1 MIEFIIGS
9 SGTGKTTEMFERI
22 KKFQAEE
29 KEVCVIVPEQYSND
43 FDRTLYQ
50 AIGAENF
57 NKLVSSTFSGISREL
72 FQLYGDPN
80 RNGDYADENARMII
94 IYQAIAS
101 AGNLKFFAK
110 RKNQNGFAEEI
121 LQLITDMKQ
130 SGITLENFLKK
141 VELLSGKLGEKA
153 SDVSKI
159 YCEYEKL
166 MKEYGFKDNLE
177 NIRIAS
183 EIANKNE
190 YFKGKSVFFDE
201 FESFNADQLDM
212 IKVIF
217 ASAENVVVT
226 LRTDNVHAYDF
237 TLFDTV
243 NSTYKQLVQIC
254 TDNNYSSKVK
264 YQIESYRFKSPDLK
278 YISENIMRNKP
289 NKFKN
294 APLMQNI
301 LLFEARD
308 MYSEVEYVCAN
319 IKRLIHNSNGKL
331 RYRDIAIISNN
342 IEDYSTILKTA
353 FERYEIPYF
362 LSTER
367 SINHAPIVVF
377 FIVLLDL
384 LTSRKIQSEQIFR
397 LLKCGILDVNIT
409 DISLLEN
416 YCYKWGVDGDVWTKP
431 FTAEDENLDKINT
444 MRKNIITPIVEIKKK
459 LRGKIAVL
467 ESCTYIYN
475 YFVECNAEN
484 NLQKIMNNL
493 ININRDYE
501 ASELKRLWSCIM
513 GILDSIVQTIGENT
527 MTFSELSSIIRSMI
541 GKITYSVPPQ
551 TLDSVMT
558 ASARTA
564 RLNSPKVVFVM
575 GANDGTFPNQISLY
589 GIFSEGDKQKLSEKG
604 INISRS
610 VIELSASERLIVY
623 KALSTASHKLY
634 VTYPLADLKG
644 TVKYSASVVGQ
655 IDNMFKETAFDKKYM
670 KKDSHIISEENLP
683 PDFYAV
689 TKKSAYYHYMQEN
702 ARKDKSVASI
712 EKALFEYTDY
722 KERIESNFRNYRN
735 KKEAKFHVSTGII
748 EKLRGGFQPL
758 ILSPTG
764 IENYNKCHF
773 MYFCKSCLS
782 LNIPEKI
789 DLDVRIAGSLT
800 HECFHSI
807 VQRNDFKTMSEQ
819 DLKNEIYAQADK
831 YCEDNL
837 GGDFSK
843 TPRFELFFSK
853 LKEQLFNVFEYT
865 QAALKDSDFEP
876 KEFEYNVNS
885 IKTSDFEFS
894 ENSWLKIKGVVDR
907 MDIWENPLDNKKYLR
922 VIDYKSSKK
931 KLNAFNIGNGI
942 NLQMLI
948 YMFLATDIAGNCK
961 ATDKS
966 GDYSSH
972 IPAGALYCPVSISDV
987 ACDNVK
993 ETVKNQEKINDAL
1006 KASGKLLDDVNVIK
1020 AMEKSMVGKR
1030 TSSFIPVRITTKNEI
1045 NGQDLSKV
1053 IPGENMEKLRKLV
1066 YEKMTETAESIKS
1079 GDVKAEPV
1087 VSNNENPCR
1096 YCYFSALC
1104 GNGDT
1109 SVQRSEEDTKKAEE
1123 KAEAI
1128 LCEKKKGDKKK

>member
-655 IDNMFKETAFDKKYM
+655 IDNMFKETVYDKK
-670 KKDSHIISEENLP
+670 
-683 PDFYAV
+683 
-689 TKKSAYYHYMQEN
+689 
-702 ARKDKSVASI
+702 
-712 EKALFEYTDY
+712 
-722 KERIESNFRNYRN
+722 
-735 KKEAKFHVSTGII
+735 
-748 EKLRGGFQPL
+748 
-758 ILSPTG
+758 
-764 IENYNKCHF
+764 
-773 MYFCKSCLS
+773 
-782 LNIPEKI
+782 
-789 DLDVRIAGSLT
+789 
-800 HECFHSI
+800 
-807 VQRNDFKTMSEQ
+807 
-819 DLKNEIYAQADK
+819 
-831 YCEDNL
+831 
-837 GGDFSK
+837 
-843 TPRFELFFSK
+843 
-853 LKEQLFNVFEYT
+853 
-865 QAALKDSDFEP
+865 
-876 KEFEYNVNS
+876 
-885 IKTSDFEFS
+885 
-894 ENSWLKIKGVVDR
+894 
-907 MDIWENPLDNKKYLR
+907 
-922 VIDYKSSKK
+922 
-931 KLNAFNIGNGI
+931 
-942 NLQMLI
+942 
-948 YMFLATDIAGNCK
+948 
-961 ATDKS
+961 
-966 GDYSSH
+966 
-972 IPAGALYCPVSISDV
+972 
-987 ACDNVK
+987 
-993 ETVKNQEKINDAL
+993 
-1006 KASGKLLDDVNVIK
+1006 
-1020 AMEKSMVGKR
+1020 
-1030 TSSFIPVRITTKNEI
+1030 
-1045 NGQDLSKV
+1045 
-1053 IPGENMEKLRKLV
+1053 
-1066 YEKMTETAESIKS
+1066 
-1079 GDVKAEPV
+1079 
-1087 VSNNENPCR
+1087 
-1096 YCYFSALC
+1096 
-1104 GNGDT
+1104 
-1109 SVQRSEEDTKKAEE
+1109 
-1123 KAEAI
+1123 
-1128 LCEKKKGDKKK
+1128 